1 MQIAHDDSGR
11 KSNHRQAPTLS
22 PYRNRPLKRRAPNF
36 RAEAPNPST
45 SDIEDVTVDT
55 VGGRRRLLT
64 LLELEGTGR

>member
-1 MQIAHDDSGR
+1 MQMARDDSDR

-22 PYRNRPLKRRAPNF
+22 PYRNRPLRHRAPNF
-36 RAEAPNPST
+36 RAEAPNPNA

-64 LLELEGTGR
+64 LLELEGADR